1 MEKLFGSRT
10 KPIEDDGVR
19 ELSGNVFSVEGDFRL
34 HYELP
39 EGEPLNLAVS
49 DALGI
54 SGLWEQPYVL
64 HYQGFETEIR
74 PEMTVAEATEALRFA
89 VTHIQKDE

>member
-1 MEKLFGSRT
+1 MERLFRSR
-10 KPIEDDGVR
+10 KKHVEDDGVR
-19 ELSGNVFSVEGDFRL
+19 EVSGNIFSIEGDYRL

-39 EGEPLNLAVS
+39 EGGSLKLAVS

-74 PEMTVAEATEALRFA
+74 PEMTVAEASEALIFA
-89 VTHIQKDE
+89 ITHIQKG